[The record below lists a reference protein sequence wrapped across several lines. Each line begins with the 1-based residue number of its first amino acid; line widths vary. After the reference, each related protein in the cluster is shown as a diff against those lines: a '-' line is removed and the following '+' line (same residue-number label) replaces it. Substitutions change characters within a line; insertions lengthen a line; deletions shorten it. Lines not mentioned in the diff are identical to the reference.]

1 MNEFKTNDTNNI
13 KRKIINPIGPNSKL
27 QSPKSN
33 QKPVGTKKTKKCSQD
48 SSKTTLDSLCTDMKY
63 MIYSYLCSPVVKEE
77 DGESQNGVSTLLL
90 SIGLVSKQFHQN
102 VRLYIR
108 LIPFKFQID
117 GSSRFYL
124 PIWMIQNQCKISSIS
139 MDCLTSLH
147 AGLSLSALRNCDISF
162 LTSMDMNWGMQC
174 IALASEAEHQKAIDC
189 GLSPTFVNLSTFISG
204 NYDFHQATATLLQH
218 RAPNLT
224 KMRLLLVKEVFNPII
239 LHATALTLVE
249 LDLTLMQKLVFSRND
264 WSHDVRGTWVTDA
277 IASMPKLTKL
287 SIIVYDYASTTFR
300 IRSES
305 LEEINTRGANHFF
318 LDECICPKLK
328 VFKCVYISHIQKT
341 NGLMSISLL
350 NVDDLKALY
359 VQQQESNPLSQQSAY
374 NDHDHR
380 QGQDVIQSYT
390 DIWTIRCDY
399 LHESPLVSLPV
410 SEYKFFGLKAPKS
423 CIVEVQ
429 CDEILSI
436 GSS

>member
-1 MNEFKTNDTNNI
+1 
-13 KRKIINPIGPNSKL
+13 
-27 QSPKSN
+27 
-33 QKPVGTKKTKKCSQD
+33 
-48 SSKTTLDSLCTDMKY
+48 
-63 MIYSYLCSPVVKEE
+63 MIYSYLCSPVAKEE
-77 DGESQNGVSTLLL
+77 EGESQNGVSTLLL
-90 SIGLVSKQFHQN
+90 SMGLVSKQFHQN

-108 LIPFKFQID
+108 LIPFKFHID
-117 GSSRFYL
+117 GSTRFYL
-124 PIWMIQNQCKISSIS
+124 PIWMIRNQCKISSIS

-147 AGLSLSALRNCDISF
+147 AGLSLSALRNCDISS
-162 LTSMDMNWGMQC
+162 LTSIDMNWGMQC

-204 NYDFHQATATLLQH
+204 NYDFHQATATLLQR

-239 LHATALTLVE
+239 LHAIASTLVE
-249 LDLTLMQKLVFSRND
+249 LDLTLMQQLVFPRNN
-264 WSHDVRGTWVTDA
+264 WSQDVRGTWVTDA

-287 SIIVYDYASTTFR
+287 SIIVYDFASTTFR
-300 IRSES
+300 ISSES
-305 LEEINTRGANHFF
+305 LEEINTRGANDFF

-328 VFKCVYISHIQKT
+328 VFKCVYISHIQKI
-341 NGLMSISLL
+341 NGLVSISLL
-350 NVDDLKALY
+350 NVNDLHARYAK
-359 VQQQESNPLSQQSAY
+359 QQQQQHDQQESNPLIQQSESRK
-374 NDHDHR
+374 HDHR
-380 QGQDVIQSYT
+380 QGQDVVQSYT

-399 LHESPLVSLPV
+399 LHEPPLVSLPV

-429 CDEILSI
+429 CDEILSL